1 MWSVRC
7 IRCGQTLFESCDTTM
22 LVESV
27 EFEAKVNPLCND
39 CLYEMTDDMSRES
52 GERGRFYSL
61 VEAKRNILKCWKDN
75 NIRDCHE
82 CKLIKWE
89 TFSELCDK
97 CDLRR
102 AFGEAEKEAISPS
115 IREWRERRRHGK
127 EGS

>member
-7 IRCGQTLFESCDTTM
+7 IRCGQTLFEQLLLRVSGKIF
-22 LVESV
+22 EPA
-27 EFEAKVNPLCND
+27 EFEAKTNPLCND

-82 CKLIKWE
+82 CNLIKWK

-97 CDLRR
+97 CDLWKALDR
-102 AFGEAEKEAISPS
+102 ATEEAVNPS
-115 IREWRERRRHGK
+115 IRERREGRR
-127 EGS
+127 